1 MQVRASEFKEMAP
14 ASVLTFWRN
23 FSELWICLIQM
34 QVLIFWKNLQNSQG
48 KFRSLFF
55 NKAAV
60 KYQMSNMDL
69 KETKSKI

>member
-1 MQVRASEFKEMAP
+1 
-14 ASVLTFWRN
+14 
-23 FSELWICLIQM
+23 M